1 MIAPRPK
8 PPLVV
13 GISDCLT
20 GARVRYDGDHK
31 RDGLPHTRQLQALFE
46 WRGFCPEVSVGMGV
60 PRPPIRLVGDP
71 AAPRALRV
79 DDATCD
85 FTDVL
90 AGYAATVV
98 REAGLDLAGYVFT
111 ENSPSCGLH
120 SVNVFADSSND
131 PVPAGRGIYASALSN
146 ALPDLPLEEAGRL
159 FDDEIRESFI
169 DRVFAYAHW
178 SALARAGLSTAAL
191 SEFHGCY
198 EYLLMAH
205 SVAHCRGVARLFSD
219 FQGPPEALGGRYLRL
234 LLAGLGQAATR
245 AGHADA
251 LLHLEDQLDG
261 LTRTRRGELAL
272 QIADFRAGEVT
283 FQDVA
288 TALREE
294 CAAVG
299 RVDLHNQVYLNPPAS
314 LN

>member
-1 MIAPRPK
+1 
-8 PPLVV
+8 
-13 GISDCLT
+13 
-20 GARVRYDGDHK
+20 
-31 RDGLPHTRQLQALFE
+31 
-46 WRGFCPEVSVGMGV
+46 
-60 PRPPIRLVGDP
+60 
-71 AAPRALRV
+71 
-79 DDATCD
+79 
-85 FTDVL
+85 VL

-120 SVNVFADSSND
+120 GVNVFADSSND
-131 PVPAGRGIYASALSN
+131 PVPAGRGIYASALGN